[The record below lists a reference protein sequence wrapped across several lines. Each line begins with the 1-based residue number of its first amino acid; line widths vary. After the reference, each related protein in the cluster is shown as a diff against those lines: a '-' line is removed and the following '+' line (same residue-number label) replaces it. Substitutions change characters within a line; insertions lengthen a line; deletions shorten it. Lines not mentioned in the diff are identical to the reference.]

1 MTTLDTTTTVS
12 TTRQQSFWQLAN
24 RFIGLVYLLILIAVL
39 GAIKPAALSVG
50 SLTTILQLSIPL
62 LIVATGM
69 TFCLI
74 CGEVDLSVAGTA
86 GLASTVMALQ
96 LSYGAGWPIAVALG
110 LFVGLAMGMINGALT
125 AWLAK
130 SFPVFPSFLVTLGTL
145 SVTLGVA
152 QAMQPLQQP
161 VAINDPAFR
170 SLFGFTASILG
181 TYPVWYAIA
190 VLAAAYFVLSRSRF
204 GYAVYAVGTNSRAAQ
219 LTGFNVLRTKFW
231 VMTISGL
238 LAAFGGIL
246 LAGYVQAGF
255 FAIAKELEIDA
266 IAAAVIGG
274 TALFGGRGTVLGT
287 VIGVLTLG
295 ALNTGLLI
303 LGTETQFSID
313 SERRS
318 GDIGN
323 RYRRVHAP
331 PRHGDLTPASG
342 LGPQRPCP
350 GMSMRVDSATLPK
363 GSTRPAKTWAR
374 GLDQTTVAPAYGAA
388 HTSRSG
394 SVLTDKLRTMRRSA
408 DQSGGAGIP
417 LVLPRWL
424 QWDSTESGWSGLFP

>member
-1 MTTLDTTTTVS
+1 MTTLDTTATVS

-219 LTGFNVLRTKFW
+219 LAGFNVLRTKFW

-255 FAIAKELEIDA
+255 FAVARELEIDA

-303 LGTETQFSID
+303 LGTETSFQLIVKGVLVILAIAIG
-313 SERRS
+313 EYTRR
-318 GDIGN
+318 
-323 RYRRVHAP
+323 RAME
-331 PRHGDLTPASG
+331 T
-342 LGPQRPCP
+342 
-350 GMSMRVDSATLPK
+350 
-363 GSTRPAKTWAR
+363 
-374 GLDQTTVAPAYGAA
+374 
-388 HTSRSG
+388 
-394 SVLTDKLRTMRRSA
+394 
-408 DQSGGAGIP
+408 
-417 LVLPRWL
+417 
-424 QWDSTESGWSGLFP
+424 